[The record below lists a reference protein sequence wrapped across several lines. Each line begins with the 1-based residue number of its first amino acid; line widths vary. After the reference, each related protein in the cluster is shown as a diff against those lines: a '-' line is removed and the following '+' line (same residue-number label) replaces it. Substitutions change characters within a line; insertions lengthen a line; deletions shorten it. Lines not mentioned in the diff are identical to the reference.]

1 MEPMKAL
8 TIILLLIAIL
18 ANAEMDRIKI
28 GKGLIKGKY
37 WNENLWQDRNWFIK
51 YPLSFLLDGW
61 HLCKSIMVFSFSL
74 IIALLIDNALYS
86 LIIYTVYGMFFNL
99 IYHRT

>member
-28 GKGLIKGKY
+28 GKGLFKGKF
-37 WNENLWQDRNWFIK
+37 WNENLWKNRNWFIK

-61 HLCKSIMVFSFSL
+61 HLCKSIMVMSYCL
-74 IIALLIDNALYS
+74 IITGNILYA
-86 LIIYTVYGMFFNL
+86 IILYAVQGVIFNL
-99 IYHRT
+99 IYHRD